1 MRALGDMSN
10 RAGPPRHVPR
20 VLFYVRLVAA
30 QLEMSTL
37 TALQYR
43 LGFWTEGLLGL
54 LWSVLGIAPLFVA
67 VDHLGAVEGW
77 GRWELVVLT
86 GCFTILSGLFT
97 ALLQPALRESMTHIL
112 KGTLDYVLLRPADG
126 LLLCLTCAF
135 RPWHLVEVLGGA
147 ALVLTGLSL
156 GAVPVTAMG
165 VLAGLVTGAAG
176 LVALYAF
183 GVLMLCASF
192 RALQLQSLTHVME
205 ALMDFGRWP
214 AQVFPPLLRALFT
227 FVIPLLVMTSY
238 PAEALLGRLSWGT
251 VGQLVAVSATLL
263 TLARWTWLRAIRG
276 YTSASS

>member
-1 MRALGDMSN
+1 MSGAGDMAE
-10 RAGPPRHVPR
+10 RTGDMGHVPR
-20 VLFYVRLVAA
+20 VLFYARLVAA

-86 GCFTILSGLFT
+86 GCFTVMSGLFT

-126 LLLCLTCAF
+126 LVLCLTCAF
-135 RPWHLVEVLGGA
+135 RPWHLVEVLGGLL
-147 ALVLTGLSL
+147 LVLLGLTFGEVEVSPS
-156 GAVPVTAMG
+156 A
-165 VLAGLVTGAAG
+165 VLAGLVTGLAG

-183 GVLMLCASF
+183 GVLVLCASF
-192 RALQLQSLTHVME
+192 RALQLQALTYVME

-251 VGQLVAVSATLL
+251 VAQLVGVSAALL
-263 TLARWTWLRAIRG
+263 TVARWTWLRAIRG

>member
-1 MRALGDMSN
+1 MSGIQDMSN
-10 RAGPPRHVPR
+10 RAGPHGHVPR
-20 VLFYVRLVAA
+20 ALFYVRLVTA
-30 QLEMSTL
+30 QLEMSVL

-54 LWSVLGIAPLFVA
+54 LWSVIGIAPLFVA
-67 VDHLGAVEGW
+67 VEHLGAVEGW

-86 GCFTILSGLFT
+86 GCFTVLSGLFT
-97 ALLQPALRESMTHIL
+97 ALLQPALRESMTHIQ

-126 LLLCLTCAF
+126 LVLCLTCAF
-135 RPWHLVEVLGGA
+135 RPWHLVEVVGGLLLVIA
-147 ALVLTGLSL
+147 GLVLGERGPSAAGL
-156 GAVPVTAMG
+156 
-165 VLAGLVTGAAG
+165 LAGLVTGTAG
-176 LVALYAF
+176 LVALYAL
-183 GVLMLCASF
+183 GVLVLCASF
-192 RALQLQSLTHVME
+192 RALQLQSLTYVME

-251 VGQLVAVSATLL
+251 VAELTAVSVALL
-263 TLARWTWLRAIRG
+263 VLARWTWRRSIRG

>member
-1 MRALGDMSN
+1 MTGGASERTGSK
-10 RAGPPRHVPR
+10 GHVPR
-20 VLFYVRLVAA
+20 VLFYARLVAA

-54 LWSVLGIAPLFVA
+54 LWSVIGIAPLFVA
-67 VDHLGAVEGW
+67 VDHLGAVKGW

-86 GCFTILSGLFT
+86 GCFTVLSGLFT

-126 LLLCLTCAF
+126 LVLCLTCAF
-135 RPWHLVEVLGGA
+135 QPWHLVEVLGGL
-147 ALVLTGLSL
+147 ALVIAGLALGETEVTATGL
-156 GAVPVTAMG
+156 
-165 VLAGLVTGAAG
+165 LAGMVTGAAG

-183 GVLMLCASF
+183 GVLVLCASF

-214 AQVFPPLLRALFT
+214 AQVFPPLLRLLFT

-251 VGQLVAVSATLL
+251 VAQLAAVSAGLL
-263 TLARWTWLRAIRG
+263 ALARFTWVRSVRG

>member
-1 MRALGDMSN
+1 VSGAGDMAE
-10 RAGPPRHVPR
+10 RTGDMGHVPR
-20 VLFYVRLVAA
+20 VLFYARLVAA

-86 GCFTILSGLFT
+86 GCFTVMSGLFT

-126 LLLCLTCAF
+126 LVLCLTCAF
-135 RPWHLVEVLGGA
+135 RPWHLVEVLGGLL
-147 ALVLTGLSL
+147 LVLLGLTFGEVEVSPS
-156 GAVPVTAMG
+156 A
-165 VLAGLVTGAAG
+165 VLAGLVTGLAG

-183 GVLMLCASF
+183 GVLVLCASF
-192 RALQLQSLTHVME
+192 RALQLQALTYVME

-251 VGQLVAVSATLL
+251 VAQLVGVSAALL
-263 TLARWTWLRAIRG
+263 TVARWTWLRAIRG